1 MDWIQFKV
9 TAPAENLEDVS
20 AVMSMIDP
28 MLRIDDYRDLEEG
41 VNAMYGELIDEEL
54 MRADRT
60 KAAVSFYI
68 SDPKKLHDSEM
79 FIRERLNFLGIP
91 FEISYESVKEED
103 WANAWRKYYHPIR
116 TGEHLVIVPAWQD
129 YEASDGDVIVRM
141 EPGMAFGTGTHE
153 TTRLCA
159 ALIEL
164 HMPKGGDVLDIGT
177 GSGILAIAES
187 KLGAGHVYACDID
200 AAAVDVAKRNCADNG
215 VTNVVCEQ
223 ADLLTGKGHED
234 RQYDFASA
242 NIVSDILIRLAPQAR
257 KYIKPDG
264 KIVMSGIISSRADDV
279 ISAMEDG
286 GFAVADAM
294 TENDWQAFCFK
305 RIR

>member
-9 TAPAENLEDVS
+9 TAPAESLDDVS

-41 VNAMYGELIDEEL
+41 VNAMYGELIDDEL

-60 KAAVSFYI
+60 KAAVSLYI
-68 SDPKKLHDSEM
+68 SDPKKLHDCEM
-79 FIRERLNFLGIP
+79 FVRERLNFLGIP
-91 FEISYESVKEED
+91 FEIAYESVREED

-116 TGEHLVIVPAWQD
+116 TGSHLVIVPAWQD
-129 YEASDGDVIVRM
+129 YQPENGDVIVRM

-159 ALIEL
+159 SLIEL
-164 HMPKGGDVLDIGT
+164 HMPKGADVLDIGT

-187 KLGAGHVYACDID
+187 KLGAKSVYACDID
-200 AAAVDVAKRNCADNG
+200 AAAVDVARRNCEENG
-215 VTNVVCEQ
+215 VANVVCEQ
-223 ADLLTGKGHED
+223 ADLLTGEGVED
-234 RQYDFASA
+234 REYDFASA
-242 NIVSDILIRLAPQAR
+242 NIVADILIRLAPQAAR
-257 KYIKPDG
+257 YIKTG
-264 KIVMSGIISSRADDV
+264 GSIVMSGIISSRADEV
-279 ISAMEDG
+279 IAAMESG